1 MPPQILS
8 KYTINSLLTSCITA
22 WYENCSVHYRKALQ
36 RVVEDGPCKAPR
48 HLPRVKLQPLPVP
61 QRPWSHL
68 SVDFLTDLPPSQGNT
83 TILVVVD
90 QFSKSWRL
98 LPLPSLPT
106 GDCGGSCVL
115 GYQPVLAPWHQSQ
128 IKAPAVDE
136 WFKRSEETWEAAH
149 VHLQRAVRRQK
160 VSADRHRSEAPVFDP
175 KPAGIL
181 APGLPMVA
189 GPLQESEVR
198 EVPPPLLD
206 IEGAPAV
213 YKYAQSIEH
222 YVDSDSDFEEETT
235 VLDEVQLDVP
245 LDDVPDVPQLPV
257 LLGEATG
264 NWQLIPIR
272 FSPLYCGPVAIR
284 NNAGPVVKAWRT
296 FQFISPIITYMRGG
310 SQQVVVRMHHVSRVR
325 GLETQLVWAISK
337 ETARLSPEGIPYCA
351 TKVQS
356 ITWIQRVA
364 GRVTHYASHLRHE
377 TSVDVTLGCYQ
388 QTDVSVVYATLH
400 MGLDGLL
407 SSSAWSEAASFST
420 PTTQQFT
427 DPEPEGHNCYEGW
440 EEDLLPEEREVPLLN
455 LYLTTKRVEDIAL
468 RLVSL
473 RQAFTTLLGSTL
485 SRNRLFV
492 AGKVL
497 LGALVQANHMDEA
510 KFIRTYKDFADY
522 LSDPSKRNDIEREL
536 AEAKIHHVNMIDVLF
551 ELVLFGLM
559 TAQKSLMVHPG
570 GFVERLYALLYSF
583 LPTAANMEPEA
594 DRYLLLLN
602 DSCDTLPPNRDLD
615 TNALHYFALNL
626 TFLNKTSCSSKTFWF
641 PSFHLFDFMTISSS

>member
-1 MPPQILS
+1 MPGCFSRLAERVRGRRRPTAS
-8 KYTINSLLTSCITA
+8 TGCSNSFVACFSCLFLF
-22 WYENCSVHYRKALQ
+22 C
-36 RVVEDGPCKAPR
+36 RVRD
-48 HLPRVKLQPLPVP
+48 
-61 QRPWSHL
+61 
-68 SVDFLTDLPPSQGNT
+68 
-83 TILVVVD
+83 
-90 QFSKSWRL
+90 
-98 LPLPSLPT
+98 
-106 GDCGGSCVL
+106 
-115 GYQPVLAPWHQSQ
+115 
-128 IKAPAVDE
+128 
-136 WFKRSEETWEAAH
+136 
-149 VHLQRAVRRQK
+149 RRQ
-160 VSADRHRSEAPVFDP
+160 
-175 KPAGIL
+175 
-181 APGLPMVA
+181 
-189 GPLQESEVR
+189 
-198 EVPPPLLD
+198 
-206 IEGAPAV
+206 
-213 YKYAQSIEH
+213 
-222 YVDSDSDFEEETT
+222 VDSDIDFEEETT

-257 LLGEATG
+257 LLDVQNA
-264 NWQLIPIR
+264 
-272 FSPLYCGPVAIR
+272 AIILEDVPDVQTILE

-296 FQFISPIITYMRGG
+296 FQFISPIITYMLGG

-485 SRNRLFV
+485 SRNHLFV

-497 LGALVQANHMDEA
+497 LGGLVQANHMDEA
-510 KFIRTYKDFADY
+510 KFISTYNDFVDY

-551 ELVLFGLM
+551 ELVLFGMM

-594 DRYLLLLN
+594 DRILLLLN
-602 DSCDTLPPNRDLD
+602 GGLMALLD
-615 TNALHYFALNL
+615 DMFGQQLAWYFNSESLVTELSSLLEYHLENL
-626 TFLNKTSCSSKTFWF
+626 MAS
-641 PSFHLFDFMTISSS
+641 M

>member
-1 MPPQILS
+1 MPGCFSRLAERVRGRRRPTAS
-8 KYTINSLLTSCITA
+8 TGCSNSFVACFSCLFLF
-22 WYENCSVHYRKALQ
+22 C
-36 RVVEDGPCKAPR
+36 RVRG
-48 HLPRVKLQPLPVP
+48 
-61 QRPWSHL
+61 
-68 SVDFLTDLPPSQGNT
+68 
-83 TILVVVD
+83 
-90 QFSKSWRL
+90 
-98 LPLPSLPT
+98 
-106 GDCGGSCVL
+106 
-115 GYQPVLAPWHQSQ
+115 
-128 IKAPAVDE
+128 
-136 WFKRSEETWEAAH
+136 
-149 VHLQRAVRRQK
+149 RRQ
-160 VSADRHRSEAPVFDP
+160 
-175 KPAGIL
+175 
-181 APGLPMVA
+181 
-189 GPLQESEVR
+189 
-198 EVPPPLLD
+198 
-206 IEGAPAV
+206 
-213 YKYAQSIEH
+213 
-222 YVDSDSDFEEETT
+222 VDSDSDFEEETT

-245 LDDVPDVPQLPV
+245 LDDVLDVPQLLV
-257 LLGEATG
+257 LLDVQNA
-264 NWQLIPIR
+264 
-272 FSPLYCGPVAIR
+272 AIILEDVPDVQTILE

-485 SRNRLFV
+485 SKNHLFV

-497 LGALVQANHMDEA
+497 LGGLVQANHMDEA
-510 KFIRTYKDFADY
+510 KFISTYNDFVDY

-551 ELVLFGLM
+551 ELVLFGMM

-594 DRYLLLLN
+594 DRIVLLLN
-602 DSCDTLPPNRDLD
+602 VRVKRLLPV
-615 TNALHYFALNL
+615 YFHILSVL
-626 TFLNKTSCSSKTFWF
+626 
-641 PSFHLFDFMTISSS
+641 PFDFLIHG

>member
-1 MPPQILS
+1 MPG
-8 KYTINSLLTSCITA
+8 C
-22 WYENCSVHYRKALQ
+22 
-36 RVVEDGPCKAPR
+36 
-48 HLPRVKLQPLPVP
+48 
-61 QRPWSHL
+61 
-68 SVDFLTDLPPSQGNT
+68 
-83 TILVVVD
+83 
-90 QFSKSWRL
+90 FSKLAERVRGRRR
-98 LPLPSLPT
+98 PT
-106 GDCGGSCVL
+106 ASTGCSNSFVACFSCLFLFCRVRDCR
-115 GYQPVLAPWHQSQ
+115 Q
-128 IKAPAVDE
+128 VDC
-136 WFKRSEETWEAAH
+136 
-149 VHLQRAVRRQK
+149 
-160 VSADRHRSEAPVFDP
+160 
-175 KPAGIL
+175 
-181 APGLPMVA
+181 
-189 GPLQESEVR
+189 
-198 EVPPPLLD
+198 
-206 IEGAPAV
+206 
-213 YKYAQSIEH
+213 
-222 YVDSDSDFEEETT
+222 DSDFEEETT

-257 LLGEATG
+257 LLDVQNAAIVLEDVPDVQNILEDATG

-272 FSPLYCGPVAIR
+272 FSPLYCGPVVMR
-284 NNAGPVVKAWRT
+284 NNASPVVKAWRT

-440 EEDLLPEEREVPLLN
+440 EEDLLHEEREVPLLN

-485 SRNRLFV
+485 SRNHLFV

-510 KFIRTYKDFADY
+510 KFIRTYTDFVDY

-615 TNALHYFALNL
+615 TNALHYFALNF

>member
-1 MPPQILS
+1 M
-8 KYTINSLLTSCITA
+8 
-22 WYENCSVHYRKALQ
+22 
-36 RVVEDGPCKAPR
+36 
-48 HLPRVKLQPLPVP
+48 
-61 QRPWSHL
+61 
-68 SVDFLTDLPPSQGNT
+68 
-83 TILVVVD
+83 
-90 QFSKSWRL
+90 
-98 LPLPSLPT
+98 
-106 GDCGGSCVL
+106 
-115 GYQPVLAPWHQSQ
+115 
-128 IKAPAVDE
+128 
-136 WFKRSEETWEAAH
+136 
-149 VHLQRAVRRQK
+149 
-160 VSADRHRSEAPVFDP
+160 
-175 KPAGIL
+175 
-181 APGLPMVA
+181 
-189 GPLQESEVR
+189 
-198 EVPPPLLD
+198 
-206 IEGAPAV
+206 
-213 YKYAQSIEH
+213 
-222 YVDSDSDFEEETT
+222 DSDLEAETT

-257 LLGEATG
+257 LLDVQNAAIIPEDVPDVQTILEEATG
-264 NWQLIPIR
+264 NWQLILIR
-272 FSPLYCGPVAIR
+272 FSPLYCGPVVIR
-284 NNAGPVVKAWRT
+284 
-296 FQFISPIITYMRGG
+296 
-310 SQQVVVRMHHVSRVR
+310 QVVVRMHHVSRVT

-377 TSVDVTLGCYQ
+377 TSVDVMLGCYQVCCVCFEQ
-388 QTDVSVVYATLH
+388 QTDVSVVYTTLH

-420 PTTQQFT
+420 PTTQHFT

-485 SRNRLFV
+485 SRNHLFV

-510 KFIRTYKDFADY
+510 KFISTYNDFVDY

-536 AEAKIHHVNMIDVLF
+536 SEAKIHHVNMIDVLF
-551 ELVLFGLM
+551 ELVLLGMM

-594 DRYLLLLN
+594 DRYLLQLSGGLMALL
-602 DSCDTLPPNRDLD
+602 DDMFGQQL
-615 TNALHYFALNL
+615 AWYFNPESLVTELSSLLEYHLENL
-626 TFLNKTSCSSKTFWF
+626 MAS
-641 PSFHLFDFMTISSS
+641 M

>member
-1 MPPQILS
+1 MGLS
-8 KYTINSLLTSCITA
+8 LVGAQHALGTS
-22 WYENCSVHYRKALQ
+22 SGFR
-36 RVVEDGPCKAPR
+36 RVRD
-48 HLPRVKLQPLPVP
+48 
-61 QRPWSHL
+61 
-68 SVDFLTDLPPSQGNT
+68 
-83 TILVVVD
+83 
-90 QFSKSWRL
+90 
-98 LPLPSLPT
+98 
-106 GDCGGSCVL
+106 
-115 GYQPVLAPWHQSQ
+115 
-128 IKAPAVDE
+128 
-136 WFKRSEETWEAAH
+136 
-149 VHLQRAVRRQK
+149 RRQ
-160 VSADRHRSEAPVFDP
+160 
-175 KPAGIL
+175 
-181 APGLPMVA
+181 
-189 GPLQESEVR
+189 
-198 EVPPPLLD
+198 
-206 IEGAPAV
+206 
-213 YKYAQSIEH
+213 
-222 YVDSDSDFEEETT
+222 VDSDSDSKEETT

-245 LDDVPDVPQLPV
+245 LDDLPDVPQLPD
-257 LLGEATG
+257 LLDVQNAAIILEDVPDVQTILEEATG

-272 FSPLYCGPVAIR
+272 CSPLYCGPVVIR

-337 ETARLSPEGIPYCA
+337 ETARLNPEGIHYCA

-356 ITWIQRVA
+356 ITWIQ
-364 GRVTHYASHLRHE
+364 
-377 TSVDVTLGCYQ
+377 
-388 QTDVSVVYATLH
+388 
-400 MGLDGLL
+400 
-407 SSSAWSEAASFST
+407 
-420 PTTQQFT
+420 
-427 DPEPEGHNCYEGW
+427 
-440 EEDLLPEEREVPLLN
+440 
-455 LYLTTKRVEDIAL
+455 
-468 RLVSL
+468 
-473 RQAFTTLLGSTL
+473 TLLGSTL
-485 SRNRLFV
+485 SRNHLFV

-510 KFIRTYKDFADY
+510 KFLRTYTDFVDY

>member
-1 MPPQILS
+1 MPGCFSRLAERVRGRLRPTAS
-8 KYTINSLLTSCITA
+8 TGCSNSFVACFSCLFLF
-22 WYENCSVHYRKALQ
+22 C
-36 RVVEDGPCKAPR
+36 RVRD
-48 HLPRVKLQPLPVP
+48 
-61 QRPWSHL
+61 
-68 SVDFLTDLPPSQGNT
+68 
-83 TILVVVD
+83 
-90 QFSKSWRL
+90 
-98 LPLPSLPT
+98 
-106 GDCGGSCVL
+106 
-115 GYQPVLAPWHQSQ
+115 
-128 IKAPAVDE
+128 
-136 WFKRSEETWEAAH
+136 
-149 VHLQRAVRRQK
+149 RRQ
-160 VSADRHRSEAPVFDP
+160 
-175 KPAGIL
+175 
-181 APGLPMVA
+181 M
-189 GPLQESEVR
+189 
-198 EVPPPLLD
+198 
-206 IEGAPAV
+206 
-213 YKYAQSIEH
+213 
-222 YVDSDSDFEEETT
+222 DSDLEEETT

-257 LLGEATG
+257 LLDVQNAAIIPEDVPDVQTILEEATG
-264 NWQLIPIR
+264 NWQLILIR
-272 FSPLYCGPVAIR
+272 FSPLYCGPVVIR
-284 NNAGPVVKAWRT
+284 
-296 FQFISPIITYMRGG
+296 
-310 SQQVVVRMHHVSRVR
+310 QVVVRMHHVSRVT

-377 TSVDVTLGCYQ
+377 TSVDVTVGCYQ
-388 QTDVSVVYATLH
+388 QTDVSVVYTTLH

-420 PTTQQFT
+420 PTTQHFT
-427 DPEPEGHNCYEGW
+427 DPEPECHNCYEGW

-485 SRNRLFV
+485 SRNHLFV

-510 KFIRTYKDFADY
+510 KFISTYNDFVDY

-536 AEAKIHHVNMIDVLF
+536 SEAKIHHMNMIDVLF
-551 ELVLFGLM
+551 ELVLFGMM

-594 DRYLLLLN
+594 DRYLLQLS

-626 TFLNKTSCSSKTFWF
+626 TFINKISCSSKTFWF
-641 PSFHLFDFMTISSS
+641 PSFHLFDFMTISSSYSYVNIRLLHEQ

>member
-1 MPPQILS
+1 MPG
-8 KYTINSLLTSCITA
+8 C
-22 WYENCSVHYRKALQ
+22 
-36 RVVEDGPCKAPR
+36 
-48 HLPRVKLQPLPVP
+48 
-61 QRPWSHL
+61 
-68 SVDFLTDLPPSQGNT
+68 
-83 TILVVVD
+83 
-90 QFSKSWRL
+90 FSKLAERVRGRRR
-98 LPLPSLPT
+98 PT
-106 GDCGGSCVL
+106 ASTGCSNSFVACFSCLFLFCRVRDC
-115 GYQPVLAPWHQSQ
+115 
-128 IKAPAVDE
+128 
-136 WFKRSEETWEAAH
+136 
-149 VHLQRAVRRQK
+149 RQ
-160 VSADRHRSEAPVFDP
+160 
-175 KPAGIL
+175 
-181 APGLPMVA
+181 
-189 GPLQESEVR
+189 
-198 EVPPPLLD
+198 
-206 IEGAPAV
+206 
-213 YKYAQSIEH
+213 
-222 YVDSDSDFEEETT
+222 VDSDSDFEEETT

-257 LLGEATG
+257 LLGVQNAAIILEDVQTILEEATG

-272 FSPLYCGPVAIR
+272 FSPLYCGPVVIR

-510 KFIRTYKDFADY
+510 KFIRSYKDFVDY
-522 LSDPSKRNDIEREL
+522 LSDPSKRDDIEREL

-570 GFVERLYALLYSF
+570 GFMERLYALLYSF